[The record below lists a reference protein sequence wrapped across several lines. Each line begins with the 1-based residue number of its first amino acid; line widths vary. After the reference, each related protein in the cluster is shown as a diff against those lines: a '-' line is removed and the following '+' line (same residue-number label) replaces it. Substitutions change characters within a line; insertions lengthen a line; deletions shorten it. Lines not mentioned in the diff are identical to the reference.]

1 MSAVVIASNDPDFAQ
16 LLAEQVEQELALP
29 CSRTADVSNIYEQ
42 FPDVRLIVTD
52 GTPVAE
58 GASPMLELPAGSAP
72 FRMNEVLARA
82 KALLAYSLE
91 VIDMGGGYR
100 FLPRARQIT
109 SAQGASVELTD
120 REMGLLAALL
130 QAGEEGVPKD
140 ALLSQVWG
148 FEADLNTHTLETHVY
163 RLRSKV
169 RDAFGTEMIA
179 AIEGGYKLEL

>member
-1 MSAVVIASNDPDFAQ
+1 MSAVVIASDNPDFAQ
-16 LLAEQVEQELALP
+16 LLAEQVEQELVLT
-29 CSRTADVSNIYEQ
+29 CSKAPGKTNIPQQ
-42 FPDVRLIVTD
+42 FPDVRLIITD
-52 GTPVAE
+52 GEPMAEATTPVL
-58 GASPMLELPAGSAP
+58 SLPAGSAP

-82 KALLAYSLE
+82 RALLACSLE
-91 VIDMGGGYR
+91 VIDMGNGYR

-109 SAQGASVELTD
+109 SAQGTSVELTD

-130 QAGEEGVPKD
+130 QAGEDGVPKD

-169 RDAFGTEMIA
+169 REAFGTEMIA